1 MIRPGIDVGELV
13 THGDTYAPLV
23 RAVAG
28 RGARDEA
35 CMQRV
40 GLRAKQTRR
49 PSIGTSM
56 DRGDKRPAFR
66 RFPPLSASSPR

>member
-1 MIRPGIDVGELV
+1 MIPPGFNVGEV
-13 THGDTYAPLV
+13 VAHGDTYSPSK
-23 RAVAG
+23 RAFAG

-49 PSIGTSM
+49 P
-56 DRGDKRPAFR
+56 
-66 RFPPLSASSPR
+66 